1 MTSVACLSLVATTGS
16 AKVGF
21 FALPQ
26 FPRLRIMMF
35 VCIFTILFTLF
46 VLFLHIS
53 HLGSILP
60 FDTGK
65 MVGRND
71 QFIRTEIGFPTF
83 FPQQTLVYLLVTVAY
98 FVASSLLFH
107 AYPSY
112 GAVLS
117 IPAASWTKNHVLIA
131 SVR

>member
-1 MTSVACLSLVATTGS
+1 M
-16 AKVGF
+16 
-21 FALPQ
+21 
-26 FPRLRIMMF
+26 
-35 VCIFTILFTLF
+35 
-46 VLFLHIS
+46 
-53 HLGSILP
+53 
-60 FDTGK
+60 
-65 MVGRND
+65 
-71 QFIRTEIGFPTF
+71 
-83 FPQQTLVYLLVTVAY
+83 TVAY